1 MSNAPPGRGPRP
13 DTLFVANTRPTAPG
27 GVPLEISMVACG
39 CVVLV
44 VLATMN
50 PAWFLLLLPGW
61 AILKVKCS
69 KDLHI
74 GSILWGWMHNAG
86 RSLHRALW
94 GGSTVAPLPANP
106 GRFGI
111 FR

>member
-1 MSNAPPGRGPRP
+1 MSQTPPGRRPRL
-13 DTLFVANTRPTAPG
+13 DVLFVANTRPTAPG
-27 GVPLEISMVACG
+27 GVPLEITMAVCG
-39 CVVLV
+39 AVVLV

-50 PAWFLLLLPGW
+50 PFWFALLLPAWGF
-61 AILKVKCS
+61 LKVKCS

-86 RSLHRALW
+86 RSLHRGQW
-94 GGSTVAPLPANP
+94 GGSTVSPLPSNP
-106 GRFGI
+106 RRFGI